1 MAEEPST
8 QATAIPFRNGGNGGT
23 VLSSYLDAELN
34 AEQARRESLERRGLA
49 LITVAGVLTTLLLA
63 LPTALAHPQSFAPS
77 ASTQER
83 HWSLSP
89 ASC

>member
-8 QATAIPFRNGGNGGT
+8 QSAAIPFRNGGNGGT

-49 LITVAGVLTTLLLA
+49 LITVAGGGACFSPLL
-63 LPTALAHPQSFAPS
+63 S
-77 ASTQER
+77 ASR
-83 HWSLSP
+83 WRLVRLP
-89 ASC
+89 C